1 MRVLD
6 IIDDEGEIGRTRFV
20 RVQHP

>member
-6 IIDDEGEIGRTRFV
+6 IIDDEGEIGRARLV